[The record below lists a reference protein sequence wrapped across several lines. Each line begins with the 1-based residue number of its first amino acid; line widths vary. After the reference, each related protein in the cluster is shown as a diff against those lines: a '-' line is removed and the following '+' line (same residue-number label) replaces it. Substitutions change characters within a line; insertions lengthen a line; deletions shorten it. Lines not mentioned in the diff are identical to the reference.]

1 MEENTNVVTQKNP
14 LSNWYRQPKIY
25 VSLPSKGKFYPPGA
39 LDVSENG
46 QYPVYAMTAK
56 DELMLRT
63 PDALLSGQ
71 STVEVIKS
79 CVPAIK
85 DPWTM
90 PSIDLD
96 FCLIAVR
103 IATYGDKMDVGA
115 KCPHCENDN
124 TYEVDLGNWLG
135 VFNNFEYVD
144 KIDIDQ
150 LSVNIRPY
158 SYREMTKMS
167 LKALEQQKIFSI
179 VNDENMSD
187 EEKIEKFSKSYVK
200 LTEMSVGL
208 ITECIHSIHTPDGVV
223 TDKAMIK
230 DFIDNCNKEIFDKIN
245 NHLIDIKEKIE
256 LKDMEVACG
265 DCKEKFAMPITL
277 DQANFFA
284 VRSQG

>member
-1 MEENTNVVTQKNP
+1 MDQNNNVVTQKSP

-79 CVPAIK
+79 CVPAVK

-96 FCLIAVR
+96 FCLIAIR

-115 KCPHCENDN
+115 TCPHCENEN
-124 TYEVDLGNWLG
+124 TYEVNLGNWLG
-135 VFNNFEYVD
+135 VFNNFDYADQIAV
-144 KIDIDQ
+144 DQ
-150 LSVNIRPY
+150 LTVNIRPY
-158 SYREMTKMS
+158 TYREMTKMS

-179 VNDENMSD
+179 VSDETISD
-187 EEKIEKFSKSYVK
+187 EEKIERFSKSYVK

>member
-1 MEENTNVVTQKNP
+1 MEENTNVVAQKNP

-25 VSLPSKGKFYPPGA
+25 ISLPSKGKFYPPGA
-39 LDVSENG
+39 LDISENG

-96 FCLIAVR
+96 FCLIAIR

-115 KCPHCENDN
+115 KCPHCDNDN

-144 KIDIDQ
+144 QIDIDP
-150 LSVNIRPY
+150 LSVKIRPY
-158 SYREMTKMS
+158 TYREMTKMS

-179 VNDENMSD
+179 VNDESMSD

-208 ITECIHSIHTPDGVV
+208 ITECIHSIHTPDGIV
-223 TDKAMIK
+223 TDKTMIK

-245 NHLIDIKEKIE
+245 NHLIDIKERIE

>member
-1 MEENTNVVTQKNP
+1 MDQTAVATPQKNL

-39 LDVSENG
+39 LDQSVDG

-85 DPWTM
+85 DPWVM

-96 FCLIAVR
+96 FCLIAIR
-103 IATYGDKMDVGA
+103 IATYGEKMDMGA
-115 KCPHCENDN
+115 QCPHCEAENN
-124 TYEVDLGNWLG
+124 YEIDLANWLG
-135 VFNNFEYVD
+135 IFNNFEYDDNVN
-144 KIDIDQ
+144 IDQ
-150 LSVNIRPY
+150 LQVKIRPY
-158 SYREMTKMS
+158 TYREMTKTS
-167 LKALEQQKIFSI
+167 IKALEQQKIFSI

-187 EEKIEKFSKSYVK
+187 EDKLEQFSKSYVK

-223 TDKAMIK
+223 NDKATIK
-230 DFIDNCNKEIFDKIN
+230 DFIDNCNKEVFDKIN
-245 NHLIDIKEKIE
+245 NHLQEIRNKIE
-256 LKDMEVACG
+256 LKENQVSCG
-265 DCKEKFAMPITL
+265 ECKESFTLPITL